1 MSEYIKDYLKETK
14 LVLMTNLDDLIAYY
28 SDPQEKKS
36 VVLFMVVLSAILVCL
51 GLNFDKPLVIYSG
64 LLISP
69 FIFSFLQFT
78 IGVYKRNGDLVVS
91 AIIKIFIGALVT
103 FSIGLLYFYISP
115 FTYRAQVISNWAEVD
130 IATYLAVFFIA
141 ISIFLFNSHRI
152 SMIIWILKFL
162 VKWPV
167 LILASAVMMLDKNW
181 SAIFEIVI
189 RYKLLFLL
197 LFMGLSSLLYLSRV
211 SRVGI
216 KNNKYKWIYFVTT
229 LLCFLFGLYFSSTE
243 LTRATTRYNLENYI
257 ESELSSQSFTV
268 HNFIIDKWMKEI
280 IIYYSGHKPSK
291 TQDAAVKTNY
301 HLEGYHIEYREF
313 R

>member
-1 MSEYIKDYLKETK
+1 MTSFIKNYLDETK
-14 LVLMTNLDDLIAYY
+14 LVLMTNLDDLIEYY
-28 SDPQEKKS
+28 SESQEKKS
-36 VVLFMVVLSAILVCL
+36 VVLLMVVLSAILVCL
-51 GLNFDKPLVIYSG
+51 GLNFDKSLVVYAG

-78 IGVYKRNGDLVVS
+78 IGIYKRNSDMVVS
-91 AIIKIFIGALVT
+91 ALVKIFIGGVVT
-103 FSIGLLYFYISP
+103 FFIGLFYFYITP
-115 FTYRAQVISNWAEVD
+115 FTFRSQAILSWSEVD
-130 IATYLAVFFIA
+130 IATYIA
-141 ISIFLFNSHRI
+141 IFIITIAIFLFNSHRI

-167 LILASAVMMLDKNW
+167 LIVASSVMLLKKDYD
-181 SAIFEIVI
+181 SIFDIVI

-211 SRVGI
+211 SRIGI
-216 KNNKYKWIYFVTT
+216 KNNRFKWIYFLTT
-229 LLCFLFGLYFSSTE
+229 LVCFLFGLYYSSAE

-257 ESELSSQSFTV
+257 QNELTSQSFTV
-268 HNFIIDKWMKEI
+268 HNFVVDKWTKEI
-280 IIYYSGHKPSK
+280 IIYYSGNKSPK
-291 TQDAAVKTNY
+291 VQDVQLKSSY

>member
-1 MSEYIKDYLKETK
+1 MTEHLKEYLYETK

-28 SDPQEKKS
+28 SGSQEKKS

-78 IGVYKRNGDLVVS
+78 IGVYKRKSDLVI
-91 AIIKIFIGALVT
+91 AALIKIFVGGLVT
-103 FSIGLLYFYISP
+103 FLIGLIYFYIAP
-115 FTYRAQVISNWAEVD
+115 FTYNIQTIGNWAEVD
-130 IATYLAVFFIA
+130 IATYLAVFLIA

-167 LILASAVMMLDKNW
+167 LIIASSVMFIQRDGV
-181 SAIFEIVI
+181 AIYEIII

-197 LFMGLSSLLYLSRV
+197 LFMGLSTLLYLSRV
-211 SRVGI
+211 SREGI
-216 KNNKYKWIYFVTT
+216 KNNRFKWIYFVTT
-229 LLCFLFGLYFSSTE
+229 LVCFLFGLYFSSTE

-257 ESELSSQSFTV
+257 ENELASQSFTV
-268 HNFIIDKWMKEI
+268 HNFVIDKWMKEV
-280 IIYYSGHKPSK
+280 IIYYSGNKPSK
-291 TQDAAVKTNY
+291 SQDADLKKKY
-301 HLEGYHIEYREF
+301 HLEGYHFDYREF